1 VRIKGDILTHARLLS
16 LLEFPPA
23 AYRRRQESRFHN
35 FILIEACLRQ
45 AGEESFFLEESKKE
59 GFFGPKNGPQND
71 VFF

>member
-35 FILIEACLRQ
+35 FILSADSIGAKDLNLPSVHKVYAEILRP
-45 AGEESFFLEESKKE
+45 SPPN
-59 GFFGPKNGPQND
+59 GF
-71 VFF
+71 